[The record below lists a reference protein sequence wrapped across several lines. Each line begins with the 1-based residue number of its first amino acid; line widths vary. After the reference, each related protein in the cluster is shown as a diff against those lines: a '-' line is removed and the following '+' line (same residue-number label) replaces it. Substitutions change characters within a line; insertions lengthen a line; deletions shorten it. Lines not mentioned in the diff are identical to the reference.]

1 MSNNNPF
8 YQTTSQTLGTDP
20 FAPTK
25 WDSKAKTESNNK
37 QEEDKNK
44 GNFAFLYSRESDRIG
59 SRPDL
64 ETNEPLNYDAI
75 PVSRLIQQ
83 QKHDNEHKRTAVEV
97 LENYKHTPKTEHP
110 RYLTSTNDYGKKLP
124 SEATVVTERHS
135 KQQDFSRSF
144 ANIKPRSSTMNT
156 SVTRSTIHSS
166 LDPQFL

>member
-1 MSNNNPF
+1 MSNPF
-8 YQTTSQTLGTDP
+8 YQTTSQTLGSDP
-20 FAPTK
+20 FSPAK
-25 WDSKAKTESNNK
+25 WNTKAKTEK
-37 QEEDKNK
+37 QELNEEKNK

-64 ETNEPLNYDAI
+64 QTNEPLSYDAI
-75 PVSRLIQQ
+75 PVSRIIRQ

-97 LENYKHTPKTEHP
+97 LENYKHIPKSEHP

-156 SVTRSTIHSS
+156 SITHSTIHSS